1 MARKSNL
8 NIAKA
13 ITKQLNRQLAET
25 VQNAAVEIT
34 NGLAEAGPAWSGAFS
49 SAWDVVAPGQVGRGV
64 RATGRVYTYTKRNFP
79 LSRFEKSIE
88 LGRARFEIINSAPH
102 ASIALDLEEGI
113 FQAIGEPIKPKIEEG
128 FRPRSGDSEQDLHL
142 RWQVGTGYTSEEP
155 NASITA
161 PKDWYITYAQGGG
174 LQRDLAKGV
183 SIRPS
188 SDLPRF

>member
-25 VQNAAVEIT
+25 IQNAAVEIT

-49 SAWDVVAPGQVGRGV
+49 SAWDVVAPGQAGRGV

-128 FRPRSGDSEQDLHL
+128 FRPRSGDGEQDLHL